1 MFDIGWTEMLVVAVV
16 AIIVVGPKDLPGML
30 RTVGKSIKK
39 IRGMA
44 GDFQR
49 QFDDAL
55 KEAELDGV
63 KKSIDDVR
71 SMNPLNKMKDSLNPL
86 KDLESELKDDLKDIQ
101 FNDDD
106 GEDDPGQVDD
116 EDYTSFD
123 PGDLFDESKIIKVA
137 EPVKVDVNAAL
148 AKEKAKTKKAAKSSA
163 AKAKKPASKATK
175 PVAKTTKA
183 AAKKPAPKSV
193 AKKPAAKSVTKKPAV
208 KSTTKKPAAKK
219 PVAKTANKTANKAA
233 ASPRKS
239 APKKAK
245 SA

>member
-1 MFDIGWTEMLVVAVV
+1 MLVVAVV

-30 RTVGKSIKK
+30 RTVGKSVKK

-63 KKSIDDVR
+63 KKSFDDVK
-71 SMNPLNKMKDSLNPL
+71 SMNPLNQVKDSLNPL
-86 KDLESELKDDLKDIQ
+86 KDMADDIKKDID

-116 EDYTSFD
+116 EEYSGFD
-123 PGDLFDESKIIKVA
+123 PEKLFDETKFVKVS
-137 EPVKVDVNAAL
+137 EPVKVDVDAAL
-148 AKEKAKTKKAAKSSA
+148 AKEKAKTAKSGSAKKSKSKSTRKPA
-163 AKAKKPASKATK
+163 AKAPAAKTKSK
-175 PVAKTTKA
+175 PVKTA
-183 AAKKPAPKSV
+183 AV
-193 AKKPAAKSVTKKPAV
+193 AKKPTASKTVAKKAATKKPAV
-208 KSTTKKPAAKK
+208 KKPAAK
-219 PVAKTANKTANKAA
+219 
-233 ASPRKS
+233 PRKS

>member
-1 MFDIGWTEMLVVAVV
+1 MLVVAVV

-30 RTVGKSIKK
+30 RTVGKSVKK

-63 KKSIDDVR
+63 KKSFDDVK
-71 SMNPLNKMKDSLNPL
+71 SMNPLNDIKDKLNPL
-86 KDLESELKDDLKDIQ
+86 KDIESELKEDLKDMQ

-116 EDYTSFD
+116 EEYSGFD
-123 PGDLFDESKIIKVA
+123 PEKLFDESKFVKVA
-137 EPVKVDVNAAL
+137 EPVKVDVEAAL
-148 AKEKAKTKKAAKSSA
+148 AKEKAKTAKSGAAAKKTKSTRKPATKAPAGKAAAAKSKAKPVKTASAIKKPA
-163 AKAKKPASKATK
+163 AKTAVAKKP
-175 PVAKTTKA
+175 A
-183 AAKKPAPKSV
+183 AAKKPA
-193 AKKPAAKSVTKKPAV
+193 
-208 KSTTKKPAAKK
+208 TKKPAAK
-219 PVAKTANKTANKAA
+219 
-233 ASPRKS
+233 PRKT

>member
-30 RTVGKSIKK
+30 RTVGKSVKK

-63 KKSIDDVR
+63 KKSFDDVK
-71 SMNPLNKMKDSLNPL
+71 SMNPLNQVKDSLNPL
-86 KDLESELKDDLKDIQ
+86 KDIESELKEDLKDID

-116 EDYTSFD
+116 EDYSGFD
-123 PGDLFDESKIIKVA
+123 PEKLFDESKFVKVA
-137 EPVKVDVNAAL
+137 EPVKVDVDAAL
-148 AKEKAKTKKAAKSSA
+148 AKEKAKTAKSGVAKKSKSTRKPA
-163 AKAKKPASKATK
+163 AKATAAKNKAKPVKTAAALKKPTAKK
-175 PVAKTTKA
+175 P
-183 AAKKPAPKSV
+183 AAKKPATKKAAVKKPV
-193 AKKPAAKSVTKKPAV
+193 AKKPAAK
-208 KSTTKKPAAKK
+208 
-219 PVAKTANKTANKAA
+219 
-233 ASPRKS
+233 PRKS

>member
-1 MFDIGWTEMLVVAVV
+1 MLVVAVV

-30 RTVGKSIKK
+30 RTVGKSVKK

-63 KKSIDDVR
+63 KKTFDDVK
-71 SMNPLNKMKDSLNPL
+71 SMNPLNQVKDSLNLL
-86 KDLESELKDDLKDIQ
+86 KDIESELKEDLKDID

-106 GEDDPGQVDD
+106 GENDPGQVDD
-116 EDYTSFD
+116 EGYSGFD
-123 PGDLFDESKIIKVA
+123 PEKLFDESKFVKVS
-137 EPVKVDVNAAL
+137 EPVKVDVDAAL
-148 AKEKAKTKKAAKSSA
+148 AKEKARSAKSGAAKKSTRKPAAKAPAAKTKAKPVKTAATTKKATANKTVAKKA
-163 AKAKKPASKATK
+163 TAKKPA
-175 PVAKTTKA
+175 V
-183 AAKKPAPKSV
+183 
-193 AKKPAAKSVTKKPAV
+193 KKPAAKPL
-208 KSTTKKPAAKK
+208 
-219 PVAKTANKTANKAA
+219 
-233 ASPRKS
+233 KS